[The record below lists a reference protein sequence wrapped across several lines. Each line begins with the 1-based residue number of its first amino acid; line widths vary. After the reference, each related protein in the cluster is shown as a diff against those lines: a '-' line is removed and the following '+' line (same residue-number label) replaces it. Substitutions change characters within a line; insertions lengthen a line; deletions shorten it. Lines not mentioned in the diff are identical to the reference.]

1 MSCACRQ
8 KCALEEHD
16 DVTGTPC
23 GRSRTTQRGACR
35 DRESALNWVP
45 LPERE
50 AVTAGPEGLAP
61 GPGDLASGPGPAP
74 TGPPVPGAPG
84 PVWPSG
90 APGLDA
96 APGPPGTEGYEEQE
110 EEEEEEGALMVRR
123 ASRTSRSL
131 DWLRQVSF
139 RGRVSVLVGV
149 AVGIAVALTA
159 TVSYFAVS
167 RQLQQQANNTLERGI
182 SQVPSSVRVNTFTG
196 AVDENLLVNL
206 QVSTGDQ
213 VQVLVNTPSGIQVYS
228 VQTQRTPAG
237 PVAQLAQARIFPI
250 DANVKAAFTG
260 GPSVKP
266 VAERVT
272 AVGGH
277 DHYLVATVGVV
288 PGSLA
293 VEVGFQVTG
302 LQRTL
307 AFLRFMLVLVAIGG
321 VALAAALGWAVGRAS
336 MGPVEELTLAAE
348 HVAETQDLTATIDD
362 SSNDELGRLARSF
375 NAMLNALSN
384 SRSQQAQLVSDA
396 GHELRTPLT
405 SLRTNIEVL
414 MRAKNLSGPDR
425 DELLSDIDAQ
435 LQELTNLVGDLV
447 DLAREDER
455 QQPEPEPVELHRV
468 VARAVERA
476 QRRAMSV
483 AFDVSLEEGY
493 VRAQPALLERAVMN
507 VLDNAAKWSPRGG
520 RVSVTLRASD
530 AWHLVVQ
537 DQGPGIDPGDLP
549 HIFERFYRAQTARSM
564 PGSGLGLA
572 IVKGVVSTHGGRID
586 VGAADGGGTR
596 VEIVLPLDTSVD
608 GLAPDDPGPG
618 EAGAAGSSEQA
629 LWAPSPSAATN
640 GHASAPP
647 GGPAPAAPRQTGGD
661 AAADPVQRPGPGTAP
676 ATGGGPT
683 GSSVDAAAATWGR
696 PGNQG

>member
-1 MSCACRQ
+1 MR
-8 KCALEEHD
+8 
-16 DVTGTPC
+16 
-23 GRSRTTQRGACR
+23 
-35 DRESALNWVP
+35 
-45 LPERE
+45 
-50 AVTAGPEGLAP
+50 AP
-61 GPGDLASGPGPAP
+61 
-74 TGPPVPGAPG
+74 
-84 PVWPSG
+84 
-90 APGLDA
+90 
-96 APGPPGTEGYEEQE
+96 
-110 EEEEEEGALMVRR
+110 R
-123 ASRTSRSL
+123 ASRTSRSVA
-131 DWLRQVSF
+131 WLRQVSF

-167 RQLQQQANNTLERGI
+167 RQLQQQASNTLERGI
-182 SQVPSSVRVNTFTG
+182 SQVPSSVRVNSFTG
-196 AVDENLLVNL
+196 AVDEDLLVNL
-206 QVSTGDQ
+206 QVSTGDE
-213 VQVLVNTPSGIQVYS
+213 VQVLVNTPSGMQVYS
-228 VQTQRTPAG
+228 VQTQQTPAG

-250 DANVKAAFTG
+250 DANVRAAFTG
-260 GPSVKP
+260 GPAVKP
-266 VAERVT
+266 IEERVT
-272 AVGGH
+272 ALGGH
-277 DHYLVATVGVV
+277 EHYLVATVGVV

-293 VEVGFQVTG
+293 VEIGYPVTG

-321 VALAAALGWAVGRAS
+321 VALAATLGWAVGRAS
-336 MGPVEELTLAAE
+336 MGPVEDLTLAAE

-384 SRSQQAQLVSDA
+384 SRRQQAQLVSDA

-414 MRAKNLSGPDR
+414 MRTKNLSGSDR
-425 DELLSDIDAQ
+425 EELLSDIGAQ

-455 QQPEPEPVELHRV
+455 QQAEPEPVELHSV

-507 VLDNAAKWSPRGG
+507 VLDNAAKWSPPGG

-572 IVKGVVSTHGGRID
+572 IVKGVVSSHGGRID
-586 VGAADGGGTR
+586 VGPAEGGGTR
-596 VEIVLPLDTSVD
+596 FEIVLPLDTGVD
-608 GLAPDDPGPG
+608 NQAQDETGPG
-618 EAGAAGSSEQA
+618 SADRSEQA
-629 LWAPSPSAATN
+629 LWAPSPSVPTK

-647 GGPAPAAPRQTGGD
+647 AGASPDATLEVAGGD
-661 AAADPVQRPGPGTAP
+661 ASGDGQGAGPVP
-676 ATGGGPT
+676 GGGSG
-683 GSSVDAAAATWGR
+683 GSSGDVAVATWGR
-696 PGNQG
+696 PGSLG